1 MALNYSWSWLAKLT
15 LQREINEGAG
25 EKMPND
31 MSAKW
36 PSVTDFMEGLA
47 WDPTPSVPVAAWCK
61 PFVGHRE
68 HVGHVFRCDFGDA
81 RGAGLALL
89 VVG

>member
-1 MALNYSWSWLAKLT
+1 MEKKSQRTNPPKCPGGFDTCLMALNYSWSWLAKLT

-31 MSAKW
+31 MSAKR

-47 WDPTPSVPVAAWCK
+47 WDPTPSM
-61 PFVGHRE
+61 PFVGHCE
-68 HVGHVFRCDFGDA
+68 HFGHAFW
-81 RGAGLALL
+81 
-89 VVG
+89 

>member
-1 MALNYSWSWLAKLT
+1 MALNYSWNWLAKLT

-31 MSAKW
+31 MSAKRL
-36 PSVTDFMEGLA
+36 DFMEGLV

-61 PFVGHRE
+61 PFVGHCE
-68 HVGHVFRCDFGDA
+68 HFGHAFW
-81 RGAGLALL
+81 
-89 VVG
+89 